1 MANTLYKMTPK
12 EIVAELDKYIIG
24 QDEAKRSMAVA
35 LRNRYRRSLLSD
47 EMKEEITPKN
57 ILMMG
62 PTGVGKTEIARRLA
76 KLMDAPFVKVEATKF
91 TEVGYVGRDVDS
103 MIRDLVESAIRI
115 TKQSMLSEKYSVAD
129 EIAEEKILEAIIP
142 GKKKNIAGKNTARG
156 PFDFIMGNF
165 ANNSQKQEYEQM
177 QAEEPEERDVELARE
192 QVRQQLREGLLED
205 QYIEI
210 QVLDQPKGNALD
222 MSNEGMSIAIG
233 NIFGDMMPAKKKN
246 KKVKVKDARKILREQ
261 EAQNLLDMDQVT
273 EEALA
278 NAEQNGIIFIDE
290 IDKIASGSSYR
301 SGADVSREGVQ
312 RDILPI
318 VEGSVVNTKYGP
330 VKTDHMLFIGAGAF
344 HIAKPTDLIPELQ
357 GRFPIRVEL
366 ENLTKESFVKILTVP
381 ENALLKQHKALLE
394 TEGVEIEFTDEAVE
408 EIATMAF
415 MMNEQTENIGARR
428 LHTIMEKLL
437 EDLSFNIP
445 DMDEKKVI
453 IDKEYVREKFREKI
467 HEEDL
472 DKFIL

>member
-1 MANTLYKMTPK
+1 MASKLYKMTPK
-12 EIVAELDKYIIG
+12 EIVSELDKYIIG
-24 QDEAKRSMAVA
+24 QDEAKKSVAVA
-35 LRNRYRRSLLSD
+35 LRNRYRRSLLSE
-47 EMKEEITPKN
+47 EMREEITPKN

-115 TKQSMLSEKYSVAD
+115 TKQNKLAEKYSIAE

-142 GKKKNIAGKNTARG
+142 GKKKNITNKNEARG
-156 PFDFIMGNF
+156 PFDFLMGNF

-177 QAEEPEERDVELARE
+177 QTEKQPEEGEVELARE
-192 QVRQQLREGLLED
+192 QVRQQLREGLLEE

-210 QVLDQPKGNALD
+210 QVTEQPKGNALD
-222 MSNEGMSIAIG
+222 MSNEGMGIAIG
-233 NIFGDMMPAKKKN
+233 NIFGDMMPPKKKS

-273 EEALA
+273 EEALI

-290 IDKIASGSSYR
+290 IDKIASGSAYR

-330 VKTDHMLFIGAGAF
+330 VKTDHILFIGAGAF

-357 GRFPIRVEL
+357 
-366 ENLTKESFVKILTVP
+366 
-381 ENALLKQHKALLE
+381 
-394 TEGVEIEFTDEAVE
+394 EGF
-408 EIATMAF
+408 
-415 MMNEQTENIGARR
+415 
-428 LHTIMEKLL
+428 
-437 EDLSFNIP
+437 LS
-445 DMDEKKVI
+445 D
-453 IDKEYVREKFREKI
+453 RA
-467 HEEDL
+467 
-472 DKFIL
+472 